1 MTEKESYILNLV
13 MDDAVLRRIAWHKW
27 TSRETIPEEVFLYLV
42 GSWVVHSELGL
53 DHDISM
59 TEDKLRLALDEGDV
73 PYEKEEVGFR
83 LCLEHTRI
91 LVHVGSSGE
100 TFFSARHGSSRVTLS
115 GPSLVRLIRFAD
127 TVLPDACEMVMK
139 RALRIEKEE
148 LATTFASKVLRAK
161 LDDIGAIYKIL
172 ECCDHLKVEILLPP
186 DGKLQFSFTADKVD
200 EVAGH
205 IEEAVSAA
213 KTLYGFKGTDIF
225 FTSLERWD
233 RWAEPYNRNV

>member
-27 TSRETIPEEVFLYLV
+27 TSRETIPEEVFLYLL
-42 GSWVVHSELGL
+42 GSWFVHSELGL
-53 DHDISM
+53 YHDIAM
-59 TEDKLRLALDEGDV
+59 TDDKLRQALDDGNV
-73 PYEKEEVGFR
+73 PYEKEEEGVR
-83 LCLEHTRI
+83 LCLDHTRV
-91 LVHVGSSGE
+91 LVKVDNSGE
-100 TFFSARHGSSRVTLS
+100 TVFSAKPGSSRVTLS

-127 TVLPDACEMVMK
+127 AALTDACEMVMK

-161 LDDIGAIYKIL
+161 LDDIGAIYKIV

-205 IEEAVSAA
+205 IEEAFSAA

-225 FTSLERWD
+225 FTSLEKWD